1 MKIYFEDG
9 ELNCIED
16 LPYYENIYIKV
27 DAAKGFSHCKSL
39 LDTFNKNEDKFK
51 YPIVV
56 YTNSLLALNN
66 DYAWDDKYD
75 VPEIYIRNKDKNED
89 FIRIDK
95 LTKKTLRKAH
105 NIMKMYIAGA
115 FRNEV

>member
-9 ELNCIED
+9 ELTEPNSRNFRYRYLIEAG
-16 LPYYENIYIKV
+16 YGCTKN
-27 DAAKGFSHCKSL
+27 KSL
-39 LDTFNKNEDKFK
+39 LNFIKETDNKSA
-51 YPIVV
+51 V

-66 DYAWDDKYD
+66 DYAWNNELG
-75 VPEIYIRNKDKNED
+75 VPEIYIRNSNGD
-89 FIRIDK
+89 FTRVDK
-95 LTKKTLRKAH
+95 LTHKALRKVH